1 LRFEVEK
8 ELGMAI
14 GVETIALNRYA
25 PQGADAISLYSNG
38 SAEGLT
44 LAQLAISVCLQAAS
58 AYEGQS
64 VVKMNIL
71 TRGAVKLDGAAQW
84 MEKIANGSAD
94 WAQAKAYI
102 TSELGI
108 SDAALPDAIN
118 TYDKRMAAVKAV
130 KEKIDALTQQQQR
143 DMIDM
148 QTLVNRRDVAY
159 STSSNVV
166 RTLGASQEADA
177 ANF

>member
-1 LRFEVEK
+1 
-8 ELGMAI
+8 MAI
-14 GVETIALNRYA
+14 GIETIAVNRYA

-64 VVKMNIL
+64 VVKMNVL

-84 MEKIANGSAD
+84 MEKIANG
-94 WAQAKAYI
+94 WTQAKAYI

>member
-1 LRFEVEK
+1 
-8 ELGMAI
+8 MI
-14 GVETIALNRYA
+14 GIEQIATNRYA

-94 WAQAKAYI
+94 WTQAKAYI

-159 STSSNVV
+159 STSSNIV

>member
-1 LRFEVEK
+1 
-8 ELGMAI
+8 MAI
-14 GVETIALNRYA
+14 GIETIAVNRYA

-94 WAQAKAYI
+94 WTQAKAYI

-130 KEKIDALTQQQQR
+130 KEKIDALTQQQQT

>member
-1 LRFEVEK
+1 
-8 ELGMAI
+8 MAI
-14 GVETIALNRYA
+14 GVETIAVNRYA

-44 LAQLAISVCLQAAS
+44 LGQLAISVCLHAAS

-64 VVKMNIL
+64 VLKMNTL
-71 TRGAVKLDGAAQW
+71 TKGSVKLEGASQW

-94 WAQAKAYI
+94 WTEAKAYL
-102 TSELGI
+102 TTTLGI
-108 SDAALPDAIN
+108 SAETLPDAID

-130 KEKIDALTQQQQR
+130 KEKVDALTQQQQR
-143 DMIDM
+143 DMIDL
-148 QTLVNRRDVAY
+148 QTLVNRRDVSY
-159 STSSNVV
+159 STSSNIV

>member
-1 LRFEVEK
+1 
-8 ELGMAI
+8 MAI
-14 GVETIALNRYA
+14 EIETIATNRYA
-25 PQGADAISLYSNG
+25 PQGADAITLYSSNG
-38 SAEGLT
+38 ASGLT
-44 LAQLAISVCLQAAS
+44 LGQLAISVCLRAAS

-64 VVKMNIL
+64 VVKMNAL
-71 TRGAVKLDGAAQW
+71 TNGAVKLDGAAEW

-94 WAQAKAYI
+94 WTQAKAYLP
-102 TSELGI
+102 TTLGI
-108 SDAALPDAIN
+108 SAETLPDAIN

-130 KEKIDALTQQQQR
+130 KEKVDALTQQQQR
-143 DMIDM
+143 DMIDL
-148 QTLVNRRDVAY
+148 QTLVNRRDVSY

>member
-1 LRFEVEK
+1 
-8 ELGMAI
+8 MI
-14 GVETIALNRYA
+14 GIEQIATNRYA

-159 STSSNVV
+159 YTSSNVV